1 MTTLALPRA
10 RGALL
15 VDLAMAGAAGAAVC
29 LLALH
34 LVQPGLDPGWSVVS
48 QYALGAGGWI
58 LTAMFLLLAAACVL
72 LAAAIPGG
80 QLRRAGRAGR
90 VLLLLAALG
99 LVVSAAFVV
108 GTGLHD
114 VGSLLGNAGLAV
126 GAVLVGRDLRRGLD
140 APQRRWSAVAAHAP
154 WICAVLM
161 GAFIA
166 TATWGVGLLNRAVVL
181 GYIVWLLLAA
191 RQAAA
196 LRRAASAR

>member
-1 MTTLALPRA
+1 MTTLALPRS

-15 VDLAMAGAAGAAVC
+15 VDLAIAASAAAAVC

-48 QYALGAGGWI
+48 QYALGAHGWI
-58 LTAMFLLLAAACVL
+58 LTTMFLLLAAACVS
-72 LAAAIPGG
+72 LAVSLPSGV
-80 QLRRAGRAGR
+80 LRRAGRTGR
-90 VLLLLAALG
+90 VLLVAAALG
-99 LVVSAAFVV
+99 LTVSAAFVV
-108 GTGLHD
+108 GTPLHD
-114 VGSLLGNAGLAV
+114 VGSLLGNAGLAI

-140 APQRRWSAVAAHAP
+140 APTRRWSAIAAHAP

-161 GAFIA
+161 GVFIA

-181 GYIVWLLLAA
+181 AYIVWLLLAA
-191 RQAAA
+191 RQTAA